1 MNNEVNALNRR
12 IYNAEFFD
20 SQGESTFEELLIE
33 VLDDGLLAL
42 QVVNVPDVD
51 TDGVIERLQFGGVL
65 IEASYICQQL
75 DHAVHGAADCV
86 VVYKVVI
93 FEQRVENWLRDKVL
107 SQHFN
112 GLSFIDGGIEVIL
125 QSLDEDSELGR
136 KFRNI
141 LNEFR
146 NTLDELTGY
155 HADGLR
161 PVFPIEAVAALL
173 DEFSVNAILHFA
185 KTDFE
190 LLSNLGIFN
199 LLCVVSILAVG
210 HGIMAYAGAS
220 DDNFGR
226 FVFIEGNFVDLS
238 IKAIVVRT
246 ECVKDAPDGCEIS
259 IVIECL
265 FGCNIGRHND
275 RDNDISVFLFVGLT
289 LAEVAHDTSDRLHD
303 INL

>member
-20 SQGESTFEELLIE
+20 GQGESTFEELLIE

-42 QVVNVPDVD
+42 QVVNVSDVD
-51 TDGVIERLQFGGVL
+51 TDGVIEGLQFGCVL
-65 IEASYICQQL
+65 IEATYISQQL
-75 DHAVHGAADCV
+75 DHAVHGAADGV

-93 FEQRVENWLRDKVL
+93 FEQRIEYWLRDKVL

-112 GLSFIDGGIEVIL
+112 GLSFIDGGIEVVL

-155 HADGLR
+155 HADCLR
-161 PVFPIEAVAALL
+161 PVFPIEAVAAFL

-185 KTDFE
+185 KTNFE
-190 LLSNLGIFN
+190 LLCNLCIFD
-199 LLCVVSILAVG
+199 LLCVVCILAVG
-210 HGIMAYAGAS
+210 HGVMAYAGAA

-226 FVFIEGNFVDLS
+226 FIFIEGNFVDLG
-238 IKAIVVRT
+238 IEVIVVRT
-246 ECVKDAPDGCEIS
+246 ECVKDAPDGCEIC
-259 IVIECL
+259 IVIKSL

-275 RDNDISVFLFVGLT
+275 RDNDISIFLFIGLT
-289 LAEVAHDTSDRLHD
+289 FAEVTHNAPDRLHD
-303 INL
+303 IHL